1 MSHAGH
7 ACPKKAA
14 GTTRP
19 PWIHSLRHPSRPG
32 VLVAAGGRKR
42 PDHHADRIL
51 QGTPRTLSRHFTHC
65 SACLSH
71 PPRGGRAAGQYAYT
85 FSPQRP
91 AAKPAPRGQARLWG
105 MIATHTQRHGT
116 QHYATRTQ
124 LDAHSPNAT
133 QRERSRKA
141 TQHRRNR
148 TQHRD
153 ATQLERRTRIRNG
166 TRQLSNA
173 RNNRGGE
180 TRDRATQHTV
190 AARYC
195 GQLRNR
201 LTPNH
206 KLELTMEG
214 HSNPPDVLFA
224 FPVLNSRAKATQ
236 RRNMG
241 NYKKMTLDCAF
252 RDSGDCFAPS
262 RVAEHASN
270 NEGISEA

>member
-19 PWIHSLRHPSRPG
+19 PSIHSLRHPSRPG
-32 VLVAAGGRKR
+32 VWLLPADASDLITTPTASCKGRHELSLDTSLTAA
-42 PDHHADRIL
+42 PA
-51 QGTPRTLSRHFTHC
+51 S
-65 SACLSH
+65 SH
-71 PPRGGRAAGQYAYT
+71 PPRGGRAAGQYAYS

-91 AAKPAPRGQARLWG
+91 AAKPVPRGQARLWG
-105 MIATHTQRHGT
+105 VIATHTQRHGT
-116 QHYATRTQ
+116 QHHSTRTQ

-133 QRERSRKA
+133 HSHRTLTQT

-153 ATQLERRTRIRNG
+153 ATQLEHRTRIRNG

-180 TRDRATQHTV
+180 TRDRATQHIV

-195 GQLRNR
+195 GQLRKR

-252 RDSGDCFAPS
+252 RIPAI
-262 RVAEHASN
+262 ASHHLASPTCV
-270 NEGISEA
+270 E

>member
-19 PWIHSLRHPSRPG
+19 PSTHSLRHPSRPG
-32 VLVAAGGRKR
+32 VWLLPADASDLITTPTASCKGRHELSLDTSLTAA
-42 PDHHADRIL
+42 PA
-51 QGTPRTLSRHFTHC
+51 S
-65 SACLSH
+65 SH
-71 PPRGGRAAGQYAYT
+71 PPRGGRAAGQYAYSI
-85 FSPQRP
+85 SPQRP
-91 AAKPAPRGQARLWG
+91 AAKPVPRGQARLWG
-105 MIATHTQRHGT
+105 VIATHTQRHGT
-116 QHYATRTQ
+116 QH
-124 LDAHSPNAT
+124 HST
-133 QRERSRKA
+133 
-141 TQHRRNR
+141 R

-173 RNNRGGE
+173 RNNRDGE
-180 TRDRATQHTV
+180 TRDRATQRTV

-195 GQLRNR
+195 GQLRKR

-252 RDSGDCFAPS
+252 QIPAIASHHLASPTC
-262 RVAEHASN
+262 AE
-270 NEGISEA
+270 